1 MFFRRKKKNNDKHPF
16 KFQFEYFGENIKDFI
31 IFVGSSDE
39 EIQKSERM
47 WLSWD
52 MVVELLN
59 RNIPLSV
66 LQRELEKETEEFL
79 NKEIKKRSGI

>member
-16 KFQFEYFGENIKDFI
+16 KFQFQYYDKGLKDFI

-39 EIQKSERM
+39 EVQKSERM
-47 WLSWD
+47 WISWE

-59 RNIPLSV
+59 RNISLGTLS
-66 LQRELEKETEEFL
+66 RELEKETDAFL
-79 NKEIKKRSGI
+79 NKQLKRGT